1 MSSTGNPQ
9 TKLFRLP
16 FAEDV
21 SAGERFAALAR
32 QADAAA
38 RDDALSATLRLQFF
52 KERDRL
58 ELLGLL
64 ADADMILAACADGEL
79 A

>member
-1 MSSTGNPQ
+1 MTSPTN
-9 TKLFRLP
+9 LFRLP

-32 QADAAA
+32 QAAAQAGDVSLPVPA
-38 RDDALSATLRLQFF
+38 RLHFLKLADDCETRAA
-52 KERDRL
+52 
-58 ELLGLL
+58 L
-64 ADADMILAACADGEL
+64 ADADAILAEYAMEL

>member
-1 MSSTGNPQ
+1 MSSNGNPQ
-9 TKLFRLP
+9 TKLVRLP

-32 QADAAA
+32 QAAAQAGDVTLPVPA
-38 RDDALSATLRLQFF
+38 RLHFLKLVDDCETNAA
-52 KERDRL
+52 
-58 ELLGLL
+58 L
-64 ADADMILAACADGEL
+64 ADAEAILAEHALEL

>member
-1 MSSTGNPQ
+1 MSTD
-9 TKLFRLP
+9 TLFKLFRLP

-32 QADAAA
+32 QAAAQA
-38 RDDALSATLRLQFF
+38 GDVSLPVPARLQFISM
-52 KERDRL
+52 RDRL
-58 ELLGLL
+58 EDLAAL
-64 ADADMILAACADGEL
+64 ADADMILEAHAGEI

>member
-1 MSSTGNPQ
+1 MVLSTNP
-9 TKLFRLP
+9 LFQLVRLP

-32 QADAAA
+32 QAAAQA
-38 RDDALSATLRLQFF
+38 SDVTLPVPARLQFF
-52 KERDRL
+52 N
-58 ELLGLL
+58 L
-64 ADADMILAACADGEL
+64 ADDLETKAAQADAEAILAAHALEL

>member
-1 MSSTGNPQ
+1 MTSPTN
-9 TKLFRLP
+9 LFRLP

-32 QADAAA
+32 QAAAQA
-38 RDDALSATLRLQFF
+38 GDPSLPVPARLQFHR
-52 KERDRL
+52 ERDRL
-58 ELLGLL
+58 ETLAAL
-64 ADADMILAACADGEL
+64 ADADMILAACKEGEL

>member
-1 MSSTGNPQ
+1 MTSPTN
-9 TKLFRLP
+9 LFRLP

-38 RDDALSATLRLQFF
+38 QDINLPPPLRLQFF
-52 KERDRL
+52 RERDRL
-58 ELLGLL
+58 EILGLL
-64 ADADMILAACADGEL
+64 ADADMVLAACKDGEI

>member
-1 MSSTGNPQ
+1 MTSPFQ
-9 TKLFRLP
+9 LVRLP

-32 QADAAA
+32 QAAAQAGDVSLPVPA
-38 RDDALSATLRLQFF
+38 RLHFLKLADDCETRAA
-52 KERDRL
+52 
-58 ELLGLL
+58 L
-64 ADADMILAACADGEL
+64 ADADAILAAHSMEL

>member
-1 MSSTGNPQ
+1 MTSPTN
-9 TKLFRLP
+9 LFRLP

-32 QADAAA
+32 QAAAQA
-38 RDDALSATLRLQFF
+38 GDVSLPVPARLQFL
-52 KERDRL
+52 K
-58 ELLGLL
+58 L
-64 ADADMILAACADGEL
+64 ADDLETRGALVEADAILAAHSLEL